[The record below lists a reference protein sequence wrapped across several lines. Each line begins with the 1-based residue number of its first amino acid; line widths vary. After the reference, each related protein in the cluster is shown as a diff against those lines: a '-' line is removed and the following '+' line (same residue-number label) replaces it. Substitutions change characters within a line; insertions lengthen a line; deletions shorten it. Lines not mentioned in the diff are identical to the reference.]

1 MSGQL
6 IVGFD
11 VGTTSLKGVAFDADS
26 GQAIT
31 EIAVPYETR
40 SPKPG
45 WTEQRPRDW
54 LTAISDA
61 WPALMGQHPRR
72 ASAIGI
78 VSQVNTHVFVDDH
91 LRPLIPAIVWND
103 LRSAR
108 KAAELDARLTD
119 QDRLRLFGGPFTI
132 DASYAA
138 SRWAWLQST
147 AAGTAETVRWILS
160 PKDYC
165 IAELTGA
172 VSSDAISSVGLVDSA
187 GAYIHGLDSVAGDLI
202 SHLPLLRQFDE
213 VAGVTNGR
221 WGLPSGIPVAVGTMD
236 AWGNVYGSGVT
247 RAGQGMEVSGTSEI
261 VGVMSDVPGNA
272 SGVISFPPVRGRY
285 LHAGPTQA
293 GGQAL
298 SWVAK
303 SFSMSIKDAVEAAAS
318 ADLDQRLVFL
328 PHLQGERAPVWNPNA
343 RGVWVGLTTKTGP
356 PEMIRAVLE
365 GVAFSAR
372 WIREACEE
380 AAGNKPRALRISGGG
395 SKSTL
400 WNEIKASAHGLSMEV
415 LRCSAS
421 GCLGAALMGGVAGG
435 LNTNIED
442 WAQRLAAI
450 ETVVEPEID
459 EVERLQELYSIYRDT
474 YDGMQPVFER
484 ISRESS

>member
-1 MSGQL
+1 MSSQL

-31 EIAVPYETR
+31 EIAVPYETW
-40 SPKPG
+40 SPRPG
-45 WTEQRPRDW
+45 WTEQRPHDW
-54 LTAISDA
+54 LSAISDA
-61 WPALMGQHPRR
+61 WPALMGQDSRR

-78 VSQVNTHVFVDDH
+78 VSQVNTHVFVDDR

-103 LRSAR
+103 LRSAK
-108 KAAELDARLTD
+108 KAAELDARLTAE
-119 QDRLRLFGGPFTI
+119 DRLQLFSGSFTI
-132 DASYAA
+132 DASYAP

-147 AAGTAETVRWILS
+147 DAGTAERVRWILS

-172 VSSDAISSVGLVDSA
+172 VSSDAISSIGLVDSA
-187 GAYIHGLDSVAGDLI
+187 GAYIQGLDSVAGDFLA
-202 SHLPLLRQFDE
+202 HLPILRQFDE

-221 WGLPSGIPVAVGTMD
+221 WGLPTGIPVAVGTMD

-261 VGVMSDVPGNA
+261 VGIMTDVPGNA

-293 GGQAL
+293 GGRAL
-298 SWVAK
+298 SWVAE
-303 SFSMSIKDAVEAAAS
+303 SFSMSIRDALEAAAS
-318 ADLDQRLVFL
+318 ADISQRLVFL
-328 PHLQGERAPVWNPNA
+328 PHLQGERAPVWNPSA
-343 RGVWVGLTTKTGP
+343 RGVWLGLTTKTGP
-356 PEMIRAVLE
+356 REMIRAVLE

-372 WIREACEE
+372 WIRETCEE
-380 AAGNKPRALRISGGG
+380 AAGIRPRALRISGGG

-400 WNEIKASAHGLSMEV
+400 WNEIKASAHGVSMEV

-421 GCLGAALMGGVAGG
+421 GCLGAALMGGVASG
-435 LNTNIED
+435 LNKDIED
-442 WAQRLAAI
+442 WAHRIAAI
-450 ETVVEPEID
+450 ENVVEPEIE

-474 YDGMQPVFER
+474 YDGMHSVFER
-484 ISRESS
+484 ISRDGS